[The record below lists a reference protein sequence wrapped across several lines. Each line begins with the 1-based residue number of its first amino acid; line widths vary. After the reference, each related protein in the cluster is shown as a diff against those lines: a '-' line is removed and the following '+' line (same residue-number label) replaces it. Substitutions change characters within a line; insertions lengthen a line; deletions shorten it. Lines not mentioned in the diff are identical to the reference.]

1 MQLLNL
7 PLLIIKSSL
16 RLFWNVTTTIFY
28 ERKKC
33 DKEKSS
39 NVFYTIEMSICC
51 ISCLFKNLKLLSKL
65 FNDDRCGLH
74 VGAHDYRDYC
84 VGQLPQVGN
93 IFLYIP
99 TYLLDYVLLHT

>member
-16 RLFWNVTTTIFY
+16 RLFWNVTTTIFMSVRDVI
-28 ERKKC
+28 RKNHQMFSILLKC
-33 DKEKSS
+33 RFV
-39 NVFYTIEMSICC
+39 VFHVY
-51 ISCLFKNLKLLSKL
+51 KNLKLLSKL

-74 VGAHDYRDYC
+74 DGAHDYRDYC